1 MSVAGESSV
10 NWSIQYLWYLWP
22 YHQSMSVVQLHVSA
36 ASQSV
41 SVDPLP
47 VSAAS
52 QSVSVVPLPVSA
64 ASHSVSVDPLPVS
77 AASPMICL
85 GDLTEDLS
93 LSSDCQS
100 VSVASLSVGLCSQ

>member
-10 NWSIQYLWYLWP
+10 NWSIQYLWYLSP

-41 SVDPLP
+41 SVVPLP

-64 ASHSVSVDPLPVS
+64 AS
-77 AASPMICL
+77 PMVCL
-85 GDLTEDLS
+85 GDPTEDLS